1 VHFLRRWRQAKD
13 QTAGMFSVRVEE
25 DPIRFM
31 RDRVSSHLCG
41 MFPRDDLVSLIL
53 KPNISEKIDPS
64 FYAIPSL
71 EQNTWY
77 V

>member
-1 VHFLRRWRQAKD
+1 
-13 QTAGMFSVRVEE
+13 
-25 DPIRFM
+25 
-31 RDRVSSHLCG
+31 

-77 V
+77 VTMEQNTWYVTREDPVLA

>member
-1 VHFLRRWRQAKD
+1 
-13 QTAGMFSVRVEE
+13 VEE

-77 V
+77 VTMEQNTWYVTREDPVLA